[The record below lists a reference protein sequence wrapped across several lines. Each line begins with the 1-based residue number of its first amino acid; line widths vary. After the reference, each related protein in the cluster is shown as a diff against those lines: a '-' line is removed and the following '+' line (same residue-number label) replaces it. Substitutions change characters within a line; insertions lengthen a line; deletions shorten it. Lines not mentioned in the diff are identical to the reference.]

1 MVYYNHKGTLRENKQ
16 QSEVKKMEKV
26 NEIINGIKINGI
38 PTYALEKKYIAA
50 IDADGL
56 WFWEAYDSYTDAL
69 KAYDD
74 GATDVIFNPS
84 FKRD

>member
-1 MVYYNHKGTLRENKQ
+1 
-16 QSEVKKMEKV
+16 MEKT

-38 PTYALEKKYIAA
+38 PAYALEKKYIAA

-56 WFWEAYDSYTDAL
+56 WFWGAYDSYADAL
-69 KAYDD
+69 KTYDD